1 MGLLDDYLNSSSSDT
16 PAKEVKPSSGGL
28 LEQYLNSPSSEAK
41 PKSSA
46 PIRPPI
52 SGVSSEA
59 SDEINA
65 QPVKAGGANPRD
77 QVLIEGIK
85 NLPNNVGNSIVEDA
99 KSGLSTVAEGVNDT
113 FSGKP
118 ATGVGKV
125 GLGAL
130 STLVSPLTGTS
141 KEVINKPITELTGNK
156 QAGDIVEL
164 ALTGGLPITKA
175 TKATIAAIPKNKALK
190 TLVESIGPENA
201 GEVAKR
207 MRENPR
213 LTPADLSP
221 KVLQDTQHLFAN
233 DGPQINYLKNA
244 SDARMAGRKNAIID
258 AYDASA
264 GTPVNV
270 VTKLNELA
278 TNSKAVGSKKI
289 NPAIESAGPV
299 DLTNTINSIDKILK
313 PGAMN
318 VVTGESSIPLTGVK
332 KELAN
337 IKQYLGNDKEIRT
350 NAKDLHDFQAGLR
363 RTAEGML
370 KSPNGGDRQLG
381 EALMNVRNNIVRDI
395 DKAAGGKY
403 KPALSEYRDEMHI
416 ADAFRD
422 GYSNVFSNS
431 KKMENRP
438 EFTKDWFDKLTD
450 AEKEAVREG
459 ARTAI
464 GTEIGVARNGALSG
478 ESLARSD
485 FNKEKLEILF
495 GKDEAKKLIQSLE
508 DERRIADT
516 HNKVVEGSQT
526 AMRMASK
533 DQFKL
538 PEKTDGLKSLIGPA
552 AAEALNLG
560 SMYLSGGS
568 IPGAGI
574 AAYGAMKGATS
585 VKDAIALKLAKE
597 HQMRYAKYAMPT
609 EAGARQELIQALE
622 AVAAQPP
629 KQSIVRRAANTGIR
643 LGSLVAP

>member
-1 MGLLDDYLNSSSSDT
+1 MGLLDDYLNSSSDK
-16 PAKEVKPSSGGL
+16 PAVEAKPSTGGL
-28 LEQYLNSPSSEAK
+28 LEQYLNSPSVETK
-41 PKSSA
+41 PKSAA
-46 PIRPPI
+46 PVRPPI
-52 SGVSSEA
+52 SGVSEEA
-59 SDEINA
+59 SNEINA
-65 QPVKAGGANPRD
+65 QPVKSGGANPRD
-77 QVLIEGIK
+77 MALIEGIR
-85 NLPNNVGNSIVEDA
+85 NLPNSVGNAIIEDA

-156 QAGDIVEL
+156 QAGDIAEI

-244 SDARMAGRKNAIID
+244 SDARIAGRKDAIID

-278 TNSKAVGSKKI
+278 TNSKVVGSKKI

-299 DLTNTINSIDKILK
+299 DISDTLTAIDNILK
-313 PGAMN
+313 PG
-318 VVTGESSIPLTGVK
+318 VLKIGDSVPLTEVK
-332 KELAN
+332 KELGSIA
-337 IKQYLGNDKEIRT
+337 KSLRTSKEYDAADLHSFQSKLRKTAESLLRSASGNDKEV
-350 NAKDLHDFQAGLR
+350 G
-363 RTAEGML
+363 
-370 KSPNGGDRQLG
+370 S
-381 EALMNVRNNIVRDI
+381 ALMNVRNNIVSDI

-629 KQSIVRRAANTGIR
+629 KQSIVRRAVNTGVR

>member
-77 QVLIEGIK
+77 RVLIEGIK

-244 SDARMAGRKNAIID
+244 SDARMAGRKDAIID

-337 IKQYLGNDKEIRT
+337 IKQYLGNDKEVRT

-438 EFTKDWFDKLTD
+438 EFTKDWFNKLTD

-538 PEKTDGLKSLIGPA
+538 PEKTDISKSVAPYLAEGLGVLTTGTPAAGTLGYLGLKGLVSA
-552 AAEALNLG
+552 
-560 SMYLSGGS
+560 
-568 IPGAGI
+568 
-574 AAYGAMKGATS
+574 
-585 VKDAIALKLAKE
+585 KDKISAKLARE
-597 HQMRYAKYAMPT
+597 HNARYAKYAMPT

-629 KQSIVRRAANTGIR
+629 KQSIVRRAVNTGVR

>member
-1 MGLLDDYLNSSSSDT
+1 MGLLDDYLNSSSEKST
-16 PAKEVKPSSGGL
+16 LEAKTSTGGL
-28 LEQYLNSPSSEAK
+28 LEQYLNSPSYEAK
-41 PKSSA
+41 PKSSV
-46 PIRPPI
+46 PVRPPI
-52 SGVSSEA
+52 SGVSKEA

-65 QPVKAGGANPRD
+65 QPVKAGGENPRD
-77 QVLIEGIK
+77 SVLLEGVK

-141 KEVINKPITELTGNK
+141 KEVIAKPVTELTGNK
-156 QAGDIVEL
+156 KAGDIAEI
-164 ALTGGLPITKA
+164 ALTGGLPVTKA

-244 SDARMAGRKNAIID
+244 SDARMAGRKDAIID
-258 AYDASA
+258 AYDASSGA
-264 GTPVNV
+264 PVNV
-270 VTKLNELA
+270 VNKLNELS
-278 TNSKAVGSKKI
+278 TKSQETGNKLI
-289 NPAIESAGPV
+289 NPALENAGRV
-299 DLTNTINSIDKILK
+299 SIANTLEAIDNTLK
-313 PGAMN
+313 PGSGKI
-318 VVTGESSIPLTGVK
+318 GEATYLTDIK
-332 KELAN
+332 KELN
-337 IKQYLGNDKEIRT
+337 SIRNVLRSSKEYDAQELHKFQSNLRT
-350 NAKDLHDFQAGLR
+350 RASDLI
-363 RTAEGML
+363 
-370 KSPNGGDRQLG
+370 KSPDGADRQLG
-381 EALMNVRNNIVRDI
+381 HALMDVRMNLVGDI
-395 DKAAGGKY
+395 DKAAGGAY
-403 KPALSEYRDEMHI
+403 KPALAKYRDNI
-416 ADAFRD
+416 DVADAFRD

-438 EFTKDWFDKLTD
+438 EFTKAWFDKLSD

-629 KQSIVRRAANTGIR
+629 KQSIVRRAVNTGVR